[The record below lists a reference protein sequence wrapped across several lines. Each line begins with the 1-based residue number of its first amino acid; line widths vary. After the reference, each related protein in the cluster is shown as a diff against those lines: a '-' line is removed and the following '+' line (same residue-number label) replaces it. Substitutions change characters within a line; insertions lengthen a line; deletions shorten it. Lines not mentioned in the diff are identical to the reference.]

1 MKKILKKIILSIIQL
16 IEKYEYR
23 KLDLDENDMS
33 KKIIDS
39 VDISNQNIQVLSHDG
54 YHLVTHIHKTQ
65 PYHLYTLCLENGDK
79 LECADNHIVFCKGF
93 IQKFVRDLTCNDYII
108 TKSGLSK
115 VKYIEKSNHKVSMY
129 DITVDSNDH
138 SYFTNDIL
146 SHNTVVAGVFL
157 LHSAIFNYDKN
168 IGIAANKFATA
179 VEIMDK
185 IKEMMDYLPFF
196 MKPGIK
202 VYNQSMMVFSNGCR
216 IISQATTK
224 KSFIGYSLHYLYL
237 DEFAHV
243 EPHVLDEFYENIMPT
258 VSSMEDS
265 KIIIT
270 STPNG
275 YNKFYDIYQGAVE
288 GRNSYHPI
296 RVDWWQVPGR
306 DEKWRDKMI
315 EDCGGEDE
323 FMRQYGNSF
332 LSTGNTLLS
341 PDALAKL
348 QKSRIKYVKKEIP
361 ELDKIWDEE
370 FENLLFRPDF
380 DIELFKDKSKRWVMS
395 IDLSEGGG
403 GDYSVINLFNLRE
416 KEKSLIEKI
425 KERSDLDRKK
435 SNYFQ
440 LVQVGRF
447 RSNTCNLTLLAKL
460 VYILTMKVIGSDDV
474 RTVCEYNAFGGEFM
488 RLLQM
493 VFEDK
498 NEFDMSTILRFKHSE
513 EASKPK
519 YGLKVHAGNKSV
531 MCINL
536 KGMISDDSIIVTDDD
551 TVSEFEVFSKSGNS
565 WKASRDHDDL
575 VMSVVDV
582 TAIFDHP
589 YFDVMMEEVMSEELL
604 KEYEKDMDEQY
615 GNLYDNYMNL
625 DKQDDPFKVINN
637 VIQQSQNTGFSGY
650 FGNKGIYS

>member
-1 MKKILKKIILSIIQL
+1 MRKFLKNIILSIIQL

-23 KLDLDENDMS
+23 KLDLDEDDMS

-39 VDISNQNIQVLSHDG
+39 IDISNQNIQVLSHDG
-54 YHLVTHIHKTQ
+54 YKHVTHVHKTQ
-65 PYHLYTLCLENGDK
+65 PYHLYTLYLENGDG
-79 LECADNHIVFCKGF
+79 LDCADNHIVFCKGF
-93 IQKFVRDLTCNDYII
+93 EQKFVKDLTCDDYII

-115 VKYIEKSNHKVSMY
+115 VRFIKKSNHKVSMY

-138 SYFTNDIL
+138 SYYTNDIL

-157 LHSAIFNYDKN
+157 LHNAIFNYDKN

-185 IKEMMDYLPFF
+185 MKEMMSYLPFF
-196 MKPGIK
+196 MKPGVK
-202 VYNQSMMVFSNGCR
+202 VNNQSMMVFSNGCR

-224 KSFIGYSLHYLYL
+224 KSFIGYTIHTLYL

-288 GRNSYHPI
+288 GRNSYHPVRI
-296 RVDWWQVPGR
+296 DWWQVPGR
-306 DEKWRDKMI
+306 DEKWRDRMI

-348 QKSRIKYVKKEIP
+348 QKSRVRYVSKTIP
-361 ELDKIWDEE
+361 QLDKIWDIE
-370 FENLLFRPDF
+370 FENLLFHPDF
-380 DIELFKDKSKRWVMS
+380 DVDMFNDKSKRWVMS

-403 GDYSVINLFNLRE
+403 GDYSVVNIFRL
-416 KEKSLIEKI
+416 KEKPQELIDKL
-425 KERSDLDRKK
+425 KERNDFDIKK
-435 SNYFQ
+435 SDYFQ
-440 LVQVGRF
+440 LEQVGRF
-447 RSNTCNLTLLAKL
+447 RSNTCTLELLAKL
-460 VYILTMKVIGSDDV
+460 VYVLTMNVIGSDNV
-474 RTVCEYNAFGGEFM
+474 RIVCEYNAFGGEFFK
-488 RLLQM
+488 LIQM
-493 VFEDK
+493 VFEEK
-498 NEFDMSTILRFKHSE
+498 NEFDMSSILKFKHSVD
-513 EASKPK
+513 ANKPK
-519 YGLKVHAGNKSV
+519 YGLKVHAGNKV
-531 MCINL
+531 VLCVNL
-536 KGMISDDSIIVTDDD
+536 KGMISDDSIIVTDTD

-582 TAIFDHP
+582 TAIFEHP
-589 YFDVMMEEVMSEELL
+589 YFDVLMEEVMSDELQ
-604 KEYEKDMDEQY
+604 KKYDSDVDEQY

-625 DKQDDPFKVINN
+625 KRQDDIS
-637 VIQQSQNTGFSGY
+637 IQNRESSFGY
-650 FGNKGIYS
+650 FGDKGLYS